1 MAYNYFVVYLK
12 MLITKERKNEIMKV
26 IVLAS
31 QKGGAGKTTLSAH
44 LAVASVLSGAEKT
57 LIMDMDEQ
65 GSLTSWW
72 NAREAEQPYMT
83 QASLSQL
90 PEKIKELEKAGFEM
104 LFIDT
109 PPKVTNEIRQ
119 AVSVADLV
127 VIPVRPSP
135 HDLRAVGATVDI
147 VKESKKAF
155 IFALTQAKMNANL
168 TAQAIAALSE
178 FGVVA
183 PSIIVDRVDFASSM
197 IDGRTVLESDPKG
210 KSADEIIQ
218 LFNFVKS
225 RFNEKNKTRKKEIV

>member
-1 MAYNYFVVYLK
+1 
-12 MLITKERKNEIMKV
+12 MKV

-44 LAVASVLSGAEKT
+44 LAVASVLSGTEKT

-72 NAREAEQPYMT
+72 NARESEQPYMT

-90 PEKIKELEKAGFEM
+90 PDKIKELEKAGFEM

-147 VKESKKAF
+147 VKESKKSF
-155 IFALTQAKMNANL
+155 FFALTQAKVNANL

-197 IDGRTVLESDPKG
+197 IDGRTVLESDSKG

-225 RFNEKNKTRKKEIV
+225 RFNENNKTRKKEIV